1 MKEIK
6 VLRSGNTLYH
16 ETLDNGLQIF
26 MMPNNNVNTT
36 YASFNTKYGSIHTDF
51 IPIGEKE
58 LKSFPKGIAHFLEH
72 KMFEQEDGID
82 PMLFY
87 AQNGSDVNA
96 YTSLYN
102 TAYHFS
108 GTTSFKENLKF
119 LLDFVQKPYFT
130 DENVLKEKGIIE
142 EEIKMYQDD
151 PYSELDELIRFN
163 TFNIHPIKYSIAGSI
178 EDIRSITKEHLYAC
192 YNTFYHP
199 SNMFLVITGNFDVN
213 DTIDLIKNNQA
224 SKTFPKKNII
234 TIKKYNELNT
244 VSKEI
249 DEKIMN
255 VEINKLSYGLKIP
268 IKNIKIKP
276 KYRDIYLSII
286 FNILFGSTSIF
297 NEEMKEKGYLLS
309 YIMIDHLHTEDYVFI
324 SLNADTNYPNELK
337 NAIENTLSNINIDE
351 DDFLRKLKLYISN
364 DIFTDD
370 NVESINRKI
379 VNDLILYDEYYP
391 DIYNIINNLYFA
403 DLKELLSKIELNNKT
418 ILIIK
423 PNQEV

>member
-72 KMFEQEDGID
+72 KMFEQENGVD

-108 GTTSFKENLKF
+108 GTTSFKENLNF
-119 LLDFVQKPYFT
+119 LLDFVQKPHFT